1 MAVEFCYSFRLLSLN
16 SKERASAD
24 LSERHVEWA
33 NARAVC
39 GRQRPL

>member
-24 LSERHVEWA
+24 LSDISMLSA
-33 NARAVC
+33 KS
-39 GRQRPL
+39 

>member
-24 LSERHVEWA
+24 LSDISTLSAKSWPERKLNE
-33 NARAVC
+33 
-39 GRQRPL
+39 